1 MNALDPF
8 PPAIRHLLRAF
19 IARRRFVLLVRGTG
33 MSIAIGLAWIL
44 TVCFADRFFHFLTV
58 GRCVGFIVFVILTGT
73 TWVRYVIRA
82 FLKVDWIQVAEQ
94 IESRTDRFE
103 QRLTTVVSQLLGPVD
118 KRGSTAMLRRI
129 QAEAE
134 SLATK
139 NDCPRWIPWKLALMP
154 WMLAAGVTVL
164 FAVMW
169 PVARL
174 DMPRLVS
181 RFVHP
186 MRRIEPVTL
195 TRLEVLP
202 RDMEISAGQSVTIA
216 ATVANIG
223 SASQAAAIQARG
235 IFLYLSTDGRT
246 WSRATMNADQ
256 VAGVA
261 NRFTFPLPGVD
272 RDLSYYVQGGDARS
286 EQYQIKVKRI
296 PTVVEFRI
304 RYVYPLYTGHAPVWA
319 TNSDGLIESLT
330 GCDATVWVTSTEPL
344 SSATLI
350 VDDRRVEMN
359 CPDKLTQWQAHISIT
374 ENATCMLE
382 MKSVAGVIGH
392 GPTPMLLKA
401 LPDKEPKV
409 GIQQPANDLRLSA
422 TDAVTLHYNAT
433 DDYGLKSLEAV
444 VGMNGA
450 IVAVFPVSLPFN
462 VLRREGDFTFDLSDI
477 QPKVGDVISLSLRAE
492 DFKGHRKQSELR
504 QILIAPVSVGVKA
517 YARTAELKRAGR
529 LVASWVESLNKARDA
544 LNAARSADP
553 RNKGQEA
560 WITANRAIAAS
571 GEAAIAFRQA
581 LLRVLIRN
589 ESSGLGTTL
598 ANWIDET
605 SQPVMDPGRPLSA
618 AARNDNTV
626 LDRLGT
632 RLNRAR
638 EIKDALAIVLQGEQA
653 SIVETELRDI
663 RAVAAAPSSGKKI
676 TELRNKAAERAKQ
689 LINEALLDLKLN
701 GSTPAELDGPLQQ
714 RIDRAKSIVN
724 NPKPVNFAPAVA
736 EWSERLRKPGTA
748 GSAFPL
754 RLQAASQAEA
764 LRTSGDLGLARD
776 LQLAGRLANQVA
788 QATAQARD
796 AERGRMKPDLRG
808 KIFEP
813 VSQFER
819 AFNTLIRDR
828 AHAEEA
834 RKELLKLDTEA
845 AGFTESTEEIAFEAS
860 ALASRRSIEATSQ
873 LDSKLAVE
881 VGHSSREESHR
892 FQEDMAAMSNQ
903 AAAIDRLIVSQQIA
917 REFAAKGDI
926 AKAYSG
932 ESSLAVDLDILLRAG
947 ELVASTQPS
956 AEIHDMA
963 DLSVASPA
971 PTPEST
977 ARNPLATAAWHA
989 RTASELLRNAEQKK
1003 GDSVAQA
1010 MGHQQEVAG
1019 LLNVASARVIHRAA
1033 LRRLEEVPALATLF
1047 QSYAQDESTL
1057 SVLSGA
1063 WPRYGTRFHE
1073 TFRASAG
1080 VGIPRDSDPVGYQEQ
1095 LKAYFDA
1102 IMKAQQERR

>member
-19 IARRRFVLLVRGTG
+19 IARRRFVLLVRGIG

-44 TVCFADRFFHFLTV
+44 TFCFADRFFHFLTFW
-58 GRCVGFIVFVILTGT
+58 RCVGLIMFVSLTGT
-73 TWVRYVIRA
+73 TGVRYVIRA

-94 IESRTDRFE
+94 IESRTDQFE
-103 QRLTTVVSQLLGPVD
+103 QRLTTVVSQLLGPVE
-118 KRGSTAMLRRI
+118 KRGSTAMLQRI

-139 NDCPRWIPWKLALMP
+139 NDCPHWIPWKLALMP
-154 WMLAAGVTVL
+154 WMLSAGVTVL

-202 RDMEISAGQSVTIA
+202 RDTEISAGQSVTIA

-223 SASQAAAIQARG
+223 SGSQAAVIQARG
-235 IFLYLSTDGRT
+235 IFLHLSTDGRT
-246 WSRATMNADQ
+246 WSRATMNADR
-256 VAGVA
+256 VAGVS
-261 NRFTFPLPGVD
+261 NRFTFPLPGID

-304 RYVYPLYTGHAPVWA
+304 RYVYPVYTSHAPVWA

-359 CPDKLTQWQAHISIT
+359 CPDKLTQWQAQISIT
-374 ENATCMLE
+374 ENATCTLD

-409 GIQQPANDLRLSA
+409 GIQQPVNDLRLSA
-422 TDAVTLHYNAT
+422 TDAITLHYNAS
-433 DDYGLKSLEAV
+433 DDYGLKSLETV
-444 VGMNGA
+444 VEMNGA
-450 IVAVFPVSLPFN
+450 IVAAFPIVLPFN
-462 VLRREGDFTFDLSDI
+462 APRREGDFTFDLSDL

-492 DFKGHRKQSELR
+492 DFKGHRKQSEIR

-517 YARTAELKRAGR
+517 YARAAELKRAGR

-544 LNAARSADP
+544 LNAARSTDP

-560 WITANRAIAAS
+560 WTAANRALAAS
-571 GEAAIAFRQA
+571 GEAAITFRQA
-581 LLRVLIRN
+581 MLRVLIRN
-589 ESSGLGTTL
+589 ESPELGTTL

-626 LDRLGT
+626 LDRLGS

-663 RAVAAAPSSGKKI
+663 RAVAAAPSNGKKI
-676 TELRNKAAERAKQ
+676 TELRNKTTDRAKQ
-689 LINEALLDLKLN
+689 LVDEVLRELILSASMP
-701 GSTPAELDGPLQQ
+701 GLDGQLHQ
-714 RIDRAKSIVN
+714 RIERAKSIVN
-724 NPKPVNFAPAVA
+724 NQKPVNFSPAVA

-764 LRTSGDLGLARD
+764 LRASGDLGLARD
-776 LQLAGRLANQVA
+776 LQLAGRLANQLA
-788 QATAQARD
+788 QTTVQARD
-796 AERGRMKPDLRG
+796 TERGRTKPELRG
-808 KIFEP
+808 KIFEL
-813 VSQFER
+813 VSQFEH
-819 AFNTLIRDR
+819 AFNTLIHDR
-828 AHAEEA
+828 SHAQEA
-834 RKELLKLDTEA
+834 RKELLKIDTEA

-860 ALASRRSIEATSQ
+860 ALASRRLIEATSQ

-881 VGHSSREESHR
+881 VGHSSREESRR
-892 FQEDMAAMSNQ
+892 FQEDMAMMSNQ
-903 AAAIDRLIVSQQIA
+903 AAAIDRLIVGQQIA

-926 AKAYSG
+926 KKASYG

-963 DLSVASPA
+963 DLSVAGPV

-977 ARNPLATAAWHA
+977 ARNPLAAAAWHA
-989 RTASELLRNAEQKK
+989 RTASELLRNAELKK

-1019 LLNVASARVIHRAA
+1019 FLNVASERLIHRAA